1 MINLECYKS
10 TENFRTISNDIVI
23 SIKIIR
29 GKGHNK
35 IKKKKHNKK
44 NKEIN

>member
-10 TENFRTISNDIVI
+10 TENFRTIPNDIVI

-35 IKKKKHNKK
+35 IKKENIIKKTKK
-44 NKEIN
+44 